1 MSEKT
6 NISNQRPPAAMPPGP
21 GRRGG
26 HGPMMRPTE
35 KPKDGKKVFFKL
47 VKYISGNKHI
57 FYMLMAITILITL
70 VNLAIP
76 SIQGAAI
83 DSVFEQDG
91 KFLIDWDN
99 FVKMLVLLAVL
110 YVLASL
116 FQYLQGLLSAKLS
129 QITVRNMRSDL
140 FAKIVKLPIKYLD
153 THQHGDIMSR
163 MTNDVE
169 NISNSISQ
177 SIASLISGVL
187 TIIGTFV
194 IMLLYSPVLTAISMI
209 TIFLTA
215 GTSAVLSKK
224 MRSFFTKQQRLMGEM
239 NGHIEETVTGFRT
252 IAAFG
257 KERAEMQ
264 EFDRISDELTACSV
278 KAQILGGSMGP
289 LMNVISNFGFL
300 MIAASGGYLAWK
312 NVIAIGT
319 IQAFL
324 MYSKQFSRPVNEIA
338 NQYAQIQT
346 AMAGA
351 ERIFEIMQQEDETDE
366 GQKRLDIAGRV
377 DFNNVDFS
385 YVPGERVL
393 ENFDLHVEKGQKIA
407 LVGATGSGKTTVVN
421 LLTRFY
427 DVDGGNIEIDG
438 VDIRDI
444 PKEDLRKSIAIVLQD
459 TVLFSDTVADNISYG
474 RKDAPIGD
482 IYDAAKTANADIFI
496 ERLSQGY
503 ETVLK
508 ESGANL
514 SQGQRQLLS
523 IARAVLRNPKI
534 LILDEATS
542 SVDTRTEMHI
552 QQAMIELMKNRT
564 SIIIAHRLSTI
575 RDADV
580 IVVLEHGKI
589 AERGNH
595 EELLA
600 KKGCYYNLYQSQ
612 FAGNKT

>member
-1 MSEKT
+1 MSEKV
-6 NISNQRPPAAMPPGP
+6 NASNQKPPMGMPPGP

-26 HGPMMRPTE
+26 HGAMMRPVE
-35 KPKDGKKVFFKL
+35 KPKDGKKVFLKL

-57 FYMLMAITILITL
+57 FYMLMAITVLITL

-83 DSVFEQDG
+83 DSVFEQNG
-91 KFLIDWDN
+91 RFLIDWDK

-110 YVLASL
+110 YIFASL
-116 FQYLQGLLSAKLS
+116 FQYLQGLFSAQLS
-129 QITVRNMRSDL
+129 QITVRNMRGDL

-194 IMLLYSPVLTAISMI
+194 IMLLYSPVLTAISLI

-215 GTSAVLSKK
+215 ATSAVLSKY
-224 MRSFFTKQQRLMGEM
+224 MRNFFTKQQRLMGEM

-257 KERAEMQ
+257 KERSEMDK
-264 EFDRISDELTACSV
+264 FDRISDELKTCSI

-324 MYSKQFSRPVNEIA
+324 MYTKQFSRPVNEIA

-351 ERIFEIMQQEDETDE
+351 ERIFEIMQQEDEIDDGE
-366 GQKRLDIAGRV
+366 KRVDIAGRV

-385 YVPGERVL
+385 YVRGERVL
-393 ENFDLHVEKGQKIA
+393 ENFDLHVPKGSKIA

-427 DVDGGNIEIDG
+427 DVDDGNIEIDG

-474 RKDAPIGD
+474 RKDAPLED
-482 IYDAAKTANADIFI
+482 IYKAAQTANADIFI
-496 ERLSQGY
+496 ERLSDGY

-575 RDADV
+575 RDADL

-589 AERGNH
+589 AESGNH

-600 KKGCYYNLYQSQ
+600 KKGCYYSLYQSQ